1 MQVFQRAFGA
11 EHSNAL
17 LDVWNFL
24 ACAQPHGF
32 LAARQ
37 DGRLVGYAIFVES
50 LSRIQARAIRSGE
63 VLKWLLHALTGRYKF
78 KISAKLRSL
87 RNKAKFLFSGQ
98 KFRTKGDAQLLNIAV
113 EPSAQGEGIAKKLI
127 IAGLSAMRAAG
138 VPEIRLEVRPWNRSA
153 IQVYEA
159 TGWREVGR
167 TRDLEGEWIV
177 MVANP

>member
-1 MQVFQRAFGA
+1 MEVFQRAFEA

-24 ACAQPHGF
+24 ARAQPRGF

-37 DGRLVGYAIFVES
+37 DGHLVGYAIFVES
-50 LSRIQARAIRSGE
+50 LSAIQTRAIRSGE
-63 VLKWLLHALTGRYKF
+63 VLKWALHALTGRYQF
-78 KISAKLRSL
+78 KISAKLRTL

-113 EPSAQGEGIAKKLI
+113 EPSAQGKGIAKKLI
-127 IAGLSAMRAAG
+127 VAGLSAMRAAR
-138 VPEIRLEVRPWNRSA
+138 VPEIRLEVRPWNGSA
-153 IQVYEA
+153 MRVYQA

-167 TRDLEGEWIV
+167 TRDSEGEWIV
-177 MVANP
+177 MLANP